1 MSPIWFNSICYPR
14 ERDSGIKLQVS
25 SLMCI
30 YIYIINYYYYCYY
43 YYHYYYYHCVIII
56 IYTHTHILY
65 HPYQYIHYTYFALW
79 WSFLFLVQK
88 SPATSKKSSHETFGA
103 TELSGIDRKSQ

>member
-1 MSPIWFNSICYPR
+1 M
-14 ERDSGIKLQVS
+14 
-25 SLMCI
+25 
-30 YIYIINYYYYCYY
+30 YIYILLIIII
-43 YYHYYYYHCVIII
+43 VIII
-56 IYTHTHILY
+56 TIIIIIIVLSLLFIHTHILY